1 MLPSIEQEIRDLH
14 ALFGSPRDPEGRA
27 FVPLADAYRRSGD
40 PSRALEILADGL
52 DRHPALAAG
61 HLVAGLTRRD
71 LADDAGAEA
80 AFRKVLELD
89 GDNARALVGLGRI
102 VRAQG
107 DETQAE
113 ALMARA
119 LALDPL
125 LGRDVAPDRVPRHS
139 TNPEVVG
146 VMAREPDDTAAL
158 GAAHRAEA
166 AEPDDGLAPLEW
178 EVLDPAAEGTPVEAP
193 EDGVLDVTDLSPPEG
208 GTADIQAFGP
218 DATAAEEAVEPGEF
232 LVSADAEAA
241 LFDAVAA
248 EPAAAEGIWSGGDL
262 DIDWDVESSEDEAPP
277 EEEAPPEAT
286 VEAAPPQAPAPDDD
300 DLILDPA
307 DLAPDDWTPDESM
320 YGALAF
326 ADEPEPE
333 PEPEAEPEPV
343 PELEPAEAEAEATEV
358 AVEVV
363 EVEVEVEADA
373 DAEVDVDAALE
384 VEAEKTAVDA
394 NDAAE
399 VEVVH
404 DEPRVETLEP
414 TPAIAPPGG
423 DLLMELADLAPDI
436 EPGSRRDEPSAEEAL
451 PTRTLGELYARQGL
465 TGEAVKVFEDLVAR
479 NPADPDLRT
488 RLDELRAQG
497 RRTPA
502 AEADAPAAPESPET
516 PDQEPP
522 VSAFLADLLAWTPD
536 DEDPEAGPA

>member
-40 PSRALEILADGL
+40 PSRALEILSDGL

-61 HLVAGLTRRD
+61 HLVAGLTHRD

-80 AFRKVLELD
+80 AFRRVLELD

-107 DETQAE
+107 DEPQAE

-139 TNPEVVG
+139 GNPEVVG
-146 VMAREPDDTAAL
+146 VMEAA
-158 GAAHRAEA
+158 GAAV
-166 AEPDDGLAPLEW
+166 DDEELAPMEW
-178 EVLDPAAEGTPVEAP
+178 EVVAVDTGVDDPPPAGDEP
-193 EDGVLDVTDLSPPEG
+193 EVLDVTDLSPPEG

-218 DATAAEEAVEPGEF
+218 DVPPADEAVEAGEF

-241 LFDAVAA
+241 LFQAVAA
-248 EPAAAEGIWSGGDL
+248 DPSAAEGIWAGGDL
-262 DIDWDVESSEDEAPP
+262 DIDWDVESPAAPTGEPEAVEAPV
-277 EEEAPPEAT
+277 EAVEA
-286 VEAAPPQAPAPDDD
+286 VEAAPPQTAPPEDH

-320 YGALAF
+320 FGALAF

-333 PEPEAEPEPV
+333 PEAQPEPEP
-343 PELEPAEAEAEATEV
+343 EAVT
-358 AVEVV
+358 
-363 EVEVEVEADA
+363 
-373 DAEVDVDAALE
+373 
-384 VEAEKTAVDA
+384 
-394 NDAAE
+394 AAE
-399 VEVVH
+399 VEPAEMEFAVESEPAAPEAEAPADVEVAAEVEAPVEAVV
-404 DEPRVETLEP
+404 EPAVPVVDP

-436 EPGSRRDEPSAEEAL
+436 EPGRLRDEPPAEEAL

-479 NPADPDLRT
+479 NPADLDLRA

-497 RRTPA
+497 RRPA
-502 AEADAPAAPESPET
+502 AARTEAPPAPESRET
-516 PDQEPP
+516 PDPDPP

-536 DEDPEAGPA
+536 GDGAEADPA